1 MARRGRPIVSARI
14 DRELEAAIR
23 AHAARAGVDLA
34 EAVRRALA
42 TVYGAPGPARCT
54 SHEGAPPAIR
64 VG

>member
-1 MARRGRPIVSARI
+1 MPRRGRPIVSARI

-42 TVYGAPGPARCT
+42 TVYGAPAPANAT
-54 SHEGAPPAIR
+54 SYDGGPPAIR
-64 VG
+64 AR